1 VQDEFFRRSVRRACC
16 HTLYTDRV
24 DRVRT
29 GTMKLVTDGSKDQS
43 AVSADDQGLA
53 RNREQFERLLGRA
66 CRHAERGRYDLAAA
80 WAEIAADQGY
90 NSHPGFFA
98 DDRLEQLLARIG
110 LATTTRVLS
119 WRADGPNWP
128 LRVLHVLTEVYSIGG
143 HTKLAWRWMEADR
156 GRRHCVVL
164 TCHKIPGPL
173 PPRLL
178 AATQATG
185 GWMQAL
191 DWRHALPLERAGQLR
206 ALAADFDLVVLHA
219 HSFDPVPAIAFAR
232 GGPPIVFLN
241 HNGHSFWIGR
251 EVADVVACLRPSSR
265 DVAVTRRGIASH
277 RCPAL
282 PIPVNVPDAVVSR
295 SKARELLGLSANA
308 VILFTVALPFKYVP
322 FESGCSFVELVTAL
336 ALADKRIE
344 VRAIGPDD
352 SGMWR
357 KAREQTGG
365 RVQAIGRHPEVG
377 LHERA
382 ADIYLD
388 PFPLT
393 SPTAFLEAGSY
404 GLPIVSFCPH
414 RDRAAALCADDFTL
428 DDQLI
433 RTDSAK
439 SFATE
444 VGRLIEDDAARAA
457 LGRATAEK
465 VIAGHGL
472 EAFAERLADVYARA
486 ATLHAAG
493 RSAAGDIGRAGP
505 LDCCLARFQE
515 ATGISPSLREVTSRH
530 RDSFP
535 YLPRLRVR
543 LKARLGSYLARTARL
558 PLHMRTL
565 VNRHRKDG

>member
-1 VQDEFFRRSVRRACC
+1 
-16 HTLYTDRV
+16 
-24 DRVRT
+24 
-29 GTMKLVTDGSKDQS
+29 MKVVTDGSPDQS
-43 AVSADDQGLA
+43 AVVADDQRLD
-53 RNREQFERLLGRA
+53 RNRERFERLLGRA
-66 CRHAERGRYDLAAA
+66 CRYAERGRHDLAAA

-90 NSHPGFFA
+90 SSHPGFFA
-98 DDRLEQLLARIG
+98 DDRLEQLARIG
-110 LATTTRVLS
+110 LATTTRAQS
-119 WRADGPNWP
+119 WGAGGWDWP
-128 LRVLHVLTEVYSIGG
+128 RRVLHVLTEVYSIGG
-143 HTKLAWRWMEADR
+143 HTRLVWRWIEADR

-164 TCHKIPGPL
+164 TGHKVPGPL
-173 PPRLL
+173 PPPLL

-185 GWMQAL
+185 GWVRAL
-191 DWRHALPLERAGQLR
+191 DWRHGLPLERAGQLR
-206 ALAADFDLVVLHA
+206 ALAAEFDLVVLHA
-219 HSFDPVPAIAFAR
+219 HSFDSVPAIAFAR

-251 EVADVVACLRPSSR
+251 DVADVVACLRPSSR
-265 DVAVTRRGIASH
+265 DVAVTRRGIAPH

-295 SKARELLGLSANA
+295 SKARELLGLPADA
-308 VILFTVALPFKYVP
+308 VVLFTVASAFKYVP
-322 FESGCSFVELVTAL
+322 FESGSSFVELVTAL
-336 ALADKRIE
+336 ALVDKRIE

-352 SGMWR
+352 RGMWR

-414 RDRAAALCADDFTL
+414 RDRAAVLCADDFKL

-439 SFATE
+439 SFATK
-444 VGRLIEDDAARAA
+444 VGRLIEDGAARAA
-457 LGRATAEK
+457 LGRTTAEK
-465 VIAGHGL
+465 VIAGHGP
-472 EAFAERLADVYARA
+472 EAFADRLADVYARA
-486 ATLHAAG
+486 AKAYAAG
-493 RSAAGDIGRAGP
+493 RFAAGDIGRAGP

-515 ATGISPSLREVTSRH
+515 AAGISTALREVTSRH

-535 YLPRLRVR
+535 YLPRLRIR
-543 LKARLGSYLARTARL
+543 LKARLGSYLARAARL
-558 PLHMRTL
+558 PLHMRT
-565 VNRHRKDG
+565 RHRKAR